1 MYTKEGLNNNSGIWA
16 ILHHCFVY
24 RQIKVKVAVTNY
36 LQALNF
42 FSCISTI
49 AREYD
54 YEALWMTWNRN
65 VHSINGF
72 HSFTRM
78 CVSPNIYVRIS
89 DWYFCL
95 PDPIKKKIRHLNV
108 RIRYSIDLQLHFY
121 NYEAWMDSG
130 KFKYKKK
137 YVPPRNTNHLVRN
150 YDRQILPA
158 KLKVISW

>member
-1 MYTKEGLNNNSGIWA
+1 MFIQLMVFIHLRECVCPL
-16 ILHHCFVY
+16 
-24 RQIKVKVAVTNY
+24 
-36 LQALNF
+36 
-42 FSCISTI
+42 IST
-49 AREYD
+49 
-54 YEALWMTWNRN
+54 
-65 VHSINGF
+65 
-72 HSFTRM
+72 
-78 CVSPNIYVRIS
+78 YVLVIDTS
-89 DWYFCL
+89 VFL
-95 PDPIKKKIRHLNV
+95 IQLKKIRHLNV